1 MSHSGRNERAR
12 GHIRII
18 SHPNIPS
25 IDSNVS
31 TYAHCHSM
39 TIVDS
44 IMLNQSCGS
53 RLRPRGHIFDPVHV
67 DILFQILD
75 ILLFGEPRVSNKWL
89 RSESDLEVHWY
100 VISILKAFESSMF
113 SANIRVAWMHDG
125 LINKELDWICN
136 YEMKWRKGKERRIYL
151 WLDFVEVSQQKMN
164 EAVIFPLGFHWRKHD
179 ISSRWIDRRESLNR
193 QQLFYL
199 ILGNLTFVELLF
211 HLWIKSNLLFGFRD
225 QKAVND
231 WVECCSPSMRS
242 GKCLTSLVFHYFWT
256 GQPLLPTNE

>member
-12 GHIRII
+12 WNIRII

-31 TYAHCHSM
+31 TYAYCHSM
-39 TIVDS
+39 TIIVS
-44 IMLNQSCGS
+44 IMLNQSCDS
-53 RLRPRGHIFDPVHV
+53 WLRPRGHIFDPAHV
-67 DILFQILD
+67 DTLFQIPD
-75 ILLFGEPRVSNKWL
+75 ILLFGELRVSNKWL
-89 RSESDLEVHWY
+89 RSEPGLEVHQY

-113 SANIRVAWMHDG
+113 SANIRVVWMHDG

-136 YEMKWRKGKERRIYL
+136 YQMKWRKGKERWIYL

-164 EAVIFPLGFHWRKHD
+164 EAVILHLGFHWRKHN

-199 ILGNLTFVELLF
+199 TLGNLTFVELLLR
-211 HLWIKSNLLFGFRD
+211 LWIKSNLLIGFRD

-231 WVECCSPSMRS
+231 WVEC
-242 GKCLTSLVFHYFWT
+242 
-256 GQPLLPTNE
+256 